1 MTWHPLNHEQKI
13 DCLEVEKC
21 TQYVQIYMLFG
32 FRYHWLM
39 QEKFPIYL
47 FALMEELWYIFNF
60 FYKQIFMLSS
70 NMSSIHKLM
79 WKVTFLL
86 FYKDGTKLKMRFS
99 HLFT

>member
-21 TQYVQIYMLFG
+21 TQYVQKYMLFG

-47 FALMEELWYIFNF
+47 FALMEELWYKNSYFQLFLQTNFHAIFQHVIN
-60 FYKQIFMLSS
+60 S
-70 NMSSIHKLM
+70 
-79 WKVTFLL
+79 
-86 FYKDGTKLKMRFS
+86 
-99 HLFT
+99 